1 MVDGHHTEVMVH
13 AAKHVE
19 VDHKQKQDL
28 AQTRNQQILVWYALE
43 VQHKQ
48 DRATLTDVR
57 VRNFY
62 FICVR
67 DVT

>member
-1 MVDGHHTEVMVH
+1 MVDGHHMEVMAHV
-13 AAKHVE
+13 AKHVE
-19 VDHKQKQDL
+19 ADHKQKQDL
-28 AQTRNQQILVWYALE
+28 VQTHDHNMEVPNALE

-48 DRATLTDVR
+48 DRATLSDVH

-62 FICVR
+62 FICVC